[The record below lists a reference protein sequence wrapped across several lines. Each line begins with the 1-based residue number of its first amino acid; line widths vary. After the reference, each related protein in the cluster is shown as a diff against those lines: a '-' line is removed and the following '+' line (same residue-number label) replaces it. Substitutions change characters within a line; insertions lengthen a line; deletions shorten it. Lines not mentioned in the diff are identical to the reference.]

1 MEWVAALLVVAILLT
16 LAGALRG
23 RRRSPHAT
31 RPRASTPLG
40 VHPDDVR
47 ELAEV
52 AERLLH
58 AHRAERAR
66 QLIDHVHSIRARGLP
81 VRGIAPI
88 AAGDEWILRFADGS
102 ELVVVGLTSQAPW
115 LVVRHLVVGT
125 VALEDHRVE
134 GGRLLLTLHAGQ
146 RRPEFIALGDV

>member
-66 QLIDHVHSIRARGLP
+66 QLIDHVHSIRARGIP

-102 ELVVVGLTSQAPW
+102 ELVVVGLTSQAPCW
-115 LVVRHLVVGT
+115 WCVTLWSGRSRWRT
-125 VALEDHRVE
+125 IASRA
-134 GGRLLLTLHAGQ
+134 GG
-146 RRPEFIALGDV
+146 FC